1 MKVKVFIILICI
13 LILAFFVLL
22 ESSTDFRAFVNRID
36 YRLKK
41 VDEATNYD
49 SLKKVEDTCR
59 TMIASFISDKMI
71 FEQYNGQAG
80 ERQSWADQAKMRAN
94 KTAAVYNEY
103 ILKNNFI
110 WEYNVPRDILTSIDY
125 IE

>member
-22 ESSTDFRAFVNRID
+22 ASSTDFRAFVNRID